1 MSFEPDEPRRRG
13 PLRRLWQAVR
23 TRLPFLGRGEEP
35 PDLRGPD
42 EEALVPSGPPRR
54 PSPAAAAALDLP
66 TEPDPLVYP
75 TETEAVGEAAEDDDE
90 TEDEGEAP
98 GRPV

>member
-1 MSFEPDEPRRRG
+1 MSLEPAEPRRKG

-66 TEPDPLVYP
+66 AEPDPQAYP
-75 TETEAVGEAAEDDDE
+75 TETDAVGEVS
-90 TEDEGEAP
+90 EDEDEEETP